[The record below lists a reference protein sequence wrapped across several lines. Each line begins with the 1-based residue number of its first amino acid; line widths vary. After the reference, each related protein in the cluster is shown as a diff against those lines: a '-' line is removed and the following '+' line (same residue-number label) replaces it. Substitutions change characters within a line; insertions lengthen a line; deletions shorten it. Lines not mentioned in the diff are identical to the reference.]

1 MKNYED
7 DILSGRTSES
17 IYGNSNANKNL
28 VDRVNDKYSLDLNK
42 GMDGIG
48 TPNTG
53 SSSQTASTMLLK
65 ASLTLKSKPLKK
77 TITFNLN
84 PSKIVR

>member
-1 MKNYED
+1 MRNYED

-42 GMDGIG
+42 GVDGIG

-53 SSSQTASTMLLK
+53 SSSQTASK
-65 ASLTLKSKPLKK
+65 ATESFLDSKKQTVKK
-77 TITFNLN
+77 DYNFQ
-84 PSKIVR
+84 PQS